1 YAHLSPK
8 QLVPQLA
15 DEGLYLAS
23 ESTLYRLQRRYR
35 LRKTGRNVTRTEVTR
50 ASTVHCATRPNQV
63 WSWDITWLPTTARGI
78 YLHLYLVM
86 DVWSRRI
93 VGWRIADAD
102 SADLEPIKGS
112 QTAML

>member
-1 YAHLSPK
+1 MLCPPSVKIVRPVRARS
-8 QLVPQLA
+8 
-15 DEGLYLAS
+15 
-23 ESTLYRLQRRYR
+23 
-35 LRKTGRNVTRTEVTR
+35 TGRLGP
-50 ASTVHCATRPNQV
+50 PNQV
-63 WSWDITWLPTTARGI
+63 WSWDITWLPTTVRGI